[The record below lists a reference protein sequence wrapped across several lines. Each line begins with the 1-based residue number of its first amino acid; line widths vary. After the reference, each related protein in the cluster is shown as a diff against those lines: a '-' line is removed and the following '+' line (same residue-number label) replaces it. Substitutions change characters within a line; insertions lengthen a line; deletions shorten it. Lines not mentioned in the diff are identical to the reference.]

1 MAEIVLDGLF
11 DKNNAGVNLYT
22 SFGRIILLIIDILV
36 LLRIGSY
43 DIFHVCCRSTYMFN
57 GFVLWESTVKRGH
70 MPGFLSS
77 CQSL

>member
-43 DIFHVCCRSTYMFN
+43 DKF
-57 GFVLWESTVKRGH
+57 
-70 MPGFLSS
+70 S
-77 CQSL
+77 CLLQIDLYV